1 MSSGTNDS
9 TCERYACGACWARR
23 DDDVAEPTARGACA
37 MTVVATPAV
46 LFADTAWW
54 GASHGRRPH
63 HGEIRPAGPGRWPV
77 RRRPARRG
85 TASVCVRRSSG
96 PRRPGRRWAGS
107 RTPTRSCP
115 VGSSAGSPRPAL
127 RPRRPRAGVF
137 QRPRPPDGAC
147 SGRPLRG
154 RPAAERRVSNSPPPQ
169 EPCVLVSGRQPGVR
183 AEFEDAVG
191 ESRGPD
197 TGGRHVDSVD
207 GQRPEEGPGNGRGEV
222 AVSRRPLMTTRC
234 RSPRR

>member
-96 PRRPGRRWAGS
+96 PRRPGRRWA
-107 RTPTRSCP
+107 PE
-115 VGSSAGSPRPAL
+115 AGRPLVVVQWAPARVVPRPAL

-154 RPAAERRVSNSPPPQ
+154 RPAAERRGSKAEIQLPAAARA
-169 EPCVLVSGRQPGVR
+169 LRAGVR
-183 AEFEDAVG
+183 A
-191 ESRGPD
+191 P
-197 TGGRHVDSVD
+197 TGCS
-207 GQRPEEGPGNGRGEV
+207 GQSSKMP
-222 AVSRRPLMTTRC
+222 
-234 RSPRR
+234 